1 MPSLPRRNLL
11 WSVPLTCLGTA
22 RADEPYHVGAWY
34 FLRWSSAAPSDAWAN
49 LRQSNRRPLIGF
61 YDLAQQSVVD
71 AEIRQAANVGIEFL
85 AFYWYLHPE
94 TGQVFPTAA
103 GVTKFFESSVRT
115 MKYVLAPIVP
125 ENMRARAITAEVW
138 EARIVP
144 QIVKYM
150 RSDAYYRSNGSPMIV
165 DFWLPLQDR
174 KTAYAVLRREVL
186 SSIGVNPTIILL
198 VGGRPAYR
206 DLFFQSVT
214 GPNGFTCFNMGTTK
228 PDEPYAALVAE
239 WAQMMKT
246 QIAAPGKPP
255 DRSLTF
261 LPCGTLGIDARPW
274 GVPESRPFVTGSSPD
289 LFRRHLEEIKAFIDS
304 NQVNTLRTTI
314 LYAWNEWGEAA
325 HCIEP
330 SETEGYRYADV
341 VRDVFALSAKGS
353 RP

>member
-1 MPSLPRRNLL
+1 M
-11 WSVPLTCLGTA
+11 
-22 RADEPYHVGAWY
+22 
-34 FLRWSSAAPSDAWAN
+34 
-49 LRQSNRRPLIGF
+49 
-61 YDLAQQSVVD
+61 
-71 AEIRQAANVGIEFL
+71 
-85 AFYWYLHPE
+85 
-94 TGQVFPTAA
+94 
-103 GVTKFFESSVRT
+103 
-115 MKYVLAPIVP
+115 LAPIVP

-255 DRSLTF
+255 DRSSH
-261 LPCGTLGIDARPW
+261 LPSMRNTRHRRQAVG
-274 GVPESRPFVTGSSPD
+274 GSGKSSLCHRLKSGSVSP
-289 LFRRHLEEIKAFIDS
+289 
-304 NQVNTLRTTI
+304 
-314 LYAWNEWGEAA
+314 
-325 HCIEP
+325 P
-330 SETEGYRYADV
+330 SGGDKSLHR
-341 VRDVFALSAKGS
+341 
-353 RP
+353 